1 MDKSRTHISKNGHNG
16 SLAAGINGN
25 SREIIVTGVQT
36 QDIASLLI
44 EEGMALPVANRLVV
58 LVPNQDIDVATFS
71 RRIWSLAFPDRLDI
85 LLITLPG
92 DSDYLLTAER
102 RLTTIAAI
110 LRDPRLHI
118 ETQVFSSR
126 SWLKIA
132 RQVWQPGDVLV
143 CPAEQAISTGIAKR
157 KPLGLALATA
167 LKAPVY
173 QLKDFYQPPAPG
185 LPNWIKAIP
194 YWVVL
199 LATIAGFF
207 KFEAVVDASVKGW
220 IGTLLLL
227 VIVTIEVGLIY
238 LWTSLIG

>member
-1 MDKSRTHISKNGHNG
+1 MDKSHNHFPKKVDPDN
-16 SLAAGINGN
+16 LAAG
-25 SREIIVTGVQT
+25 SRENPAQVVET
-36 QDIASLLI
+36 QNFASLLF
-44 EEGMALPVANRLVV
+44 EEGMTLPDVKRLVV
-58 LVPNQDIDVATFS
+58 LVPNQDIDVAPFS

-85 LLITLPG
+85 LLITLPI
-92 DSDYLLTAER
+92 DPDYLLTAER

-132 RQVWQPGDVLV
+132 RQVWQPGDLLV
-143 CPAEQAISTGIAKR
+143 CPAEQDISTGIGKR
-157 KPLGLALATA
+157 TPLGLALASA

-173 QLKDFYQPPAPG
+173 RLKGFYQHPKTG
-185 LPNWIKAIP
+185 LPHWVKAIP

-207 KFEAVVDASVKGW
+207 KFEAMVDAAVKGW
-220 IGTLLLL
+220 MGQVLLLI
-227 VIVTIEVGLIY
+227 IVAIEIGLIY
-238 LWTSLIG
+238 LWSSLIG

>member
-1 MDKSRTHISKNGHNG
+1 
-16 SLAAGINGN
+16 
-25 SREIIVTGVQT
+25 
-36 QDIASLLI
+36 
-44 EEGMALPVANRLVV
+44 MALPAARRLVV
-58 LVPNQDIDVATFS
+58 LVPNQDIDVAAFA

-85 LLITLPG
+85 LLITLPA
-92 DSDYLLTAER
+92 DPDYLLTAER

-118 ETQVFSSR
+118 ESRVFSSR

-132 RQVWQPGDVLV
+132 RQVYQPGDVLV
-143 CPAEQAISTGIAKR
+143 CPTEQTIAAGIGKC
-157 KPLGLALATA
+157 KPLGLALAST

-173 QLKDFYQPPAPG
+173 RLKDFYQQPAAV

-194 YWVVL
+194 YWIVV

-207 KFEAVVDASVKGW
+207 KFEAVVNASVKGW
-220 IGTLLLL
+220 VGTILLL